1 MKLATAGSRWSK
13 KWKTE
18 DWFWDQLLDRLREP
32 ARTGETVRE
41 YRAMTKDE
49 QTAKK
54 DVGGFVGGA
63 LNGGRRIAG
72 AVTERWLVTLDEDYA
87 EPGDWENFIALND
100 VRCCVYST
108 HSHTPEKPRLR
119 WLFPLKRAV
128 TPDEYPAIARKV
140 AEWIGIEKM
149 DVLTYQLERL
159 MFWPSC
165 CEDGEYVFY
174 EQDGAALDPDA
185 VLAEYGPGDAWR
197 EAWRWPTSSREGEV
211 VQREAKRQ
219 ADPLTK
225 DGIVGAFCRVY
236 SIEDAID
243 AFGLP
248 YERCEGGT
256 GERYTYTRGSTAA
269 GAVVYGEGRWLYS
282 NHATDPAGGQ
292 LCNAWDLVRV
302 HRFGDLDEGSRATEA
317 TRLPSWVRMV
327 ELASGDARVR
337 SEQIASQFGDM
348 GDVGGTIAP
357 VSDDSGTENAL
368 SGAARQL
375 PQSGSQDGGDDDG
388 DDGADE
394 AGDSEDWKTMLV
406 TNRKTGA
413 VEPTLDNACVILEHA
428 PLFRGRLAFCEQ
440 GEQIYVTAPM
450 PWESKIKHTDTAE
463 SEAEIMGDGWAESGS
478 DGRTYKGPPHA
489 EGRLWTEQD
498 SVEMYRWFEKH
509 FGYSAMQKRNGGL
522 DNALLTAARRRSF
535 NPISTYLKGLKW
547 DGVERLDT
555 MLVRWMGAEDCE
567 LNRLVTRLW
576 MMGAV
581 DRALRPGG
589 QFDNVLVFKGPQG
602 IGKTRMMRALVGE
615 YYTNAVRAATIG
627 KESAEIMQG
636 MWVVDLDEI
645 DSVTRSSLT
654 AFKAFIT
661 SPGDR
666 YRKAYAVEAKSHPRQ
681 CVFFGTTNESS
692 FLRDATGERRW
703 WVVPCAGQK
712 GMDARGVRG
721 TLPGFDDEVEQ
732 LWAEAFYRWKERIR
746 ESRRGTE
753 PLRAVNAHLYITD
766 EKLGQEMDARL
777 GDFKLADPDREDIE
791 EYLDKPLPDN
801 WDAMSA
807 KDREEFEA
815 GYLIVPPERLTGRRK
830 TVTLKEI
837 RVNVFGDT
845 PRRASSGGRTN
856 TAYRIVSVMD
866 SMPGWESIGRIH
878 QVEDGIHSRSKAWKR
893 VVASLR

>member
-1 MKLATAGSRWSK
+1 MKIATAGSRWSR

-18 DWFWDQLLDRLREP
+18 DWFWEALLDRLRAP
-32 ARTGETVRE
+32 ARTGETMRE
-41 YRAMTKDE
+41 YAAMTKDE
-49 QTAKK
+49 RTAKK

-63 LNGGRRIAG
+63 LNGGRRVAG
-72 AVTERWLVTLDEDYA
+72 AVTERWLVTLDADYA
-87 EPGDWENFIALND
+87 EPGDWEEFVALND

-108 HSHTPEKPRLR
+108 HSHTPEQPKLR
-119 WLFPLKRAV
+119 WVLPLRRAV
-128 TPDEYPAIARKV
+128 TPEEYGAVARRV

-149 DVLTYQLERL
+149 DPLTYQPERL

-165 CEDGEYVFY
+165 CEDGVWEFH
-174 EQDGAALDPDA
+174 EQDGPALDPDA
-185 VLAEYGPGDAWR
+185 LLRTYGPG
-197 EAWRWPTSSREGEV
+197 EAWRDVTLWPVSSREGEV
-211 VQREAKRQ
+211 VQREQKQQ

-225 DGIVGAFCRVY
+225 PGLVGAFCRVY

-243 AFGLP
+243 AFSLP
-248 YERCEGGT
+248 YVRCDAGA
-256 GERYTYTRGSTAA
+256 GERYTYTHGSTAA

-282 NHATDPAGGQ
+282 NHATDPAGGM

-302 HRFGDLDEGSRATEA
+302 HKFGELDADSRALDPTKK
-317 TRLPSWVRMV
+317 PSYQRMT
-327 ELASGDARVR
+327 ELARTDPLVR
-337 SEQIASQFGDM
+337 SAQIEAQFGDM
-348 GDVGGTIAP
+348 GEVAENKIAP
-357 VSDDSGTENAL
+357 QSERDKGASMPL
-368 SGAARQL
+368 STPL
-375 PQSGSQDGGDDDG
+375 STPNDVDNKDNDGME
-388 DDGADE
+388 DDGA
-394 AGDSEDWKTMLV
+394 WKDLLT

-413 VEPTLDNACVILEHA
+413 IEPTLDNACVILEHA
-428 PLFRGRLAFCEQ
+428 PVFRDRLAFCEQ

-450 PWESKIKHTDTAE
+450 PWEDKIKRTDTAE
-463 SEAEIMGDGWAESGS
+463 NEAEIMGEGWAESGS
-478 DGRTYKGPPHA
+478 DGKKYKGPPHA

-498 SVEMYRWFEKH
+498 SVEMYRWFERH
-509 FGYSAMQKRNGGL
+509 FGYSGMQKRNGGL
-522 DNALLTAARRRSF
+522 DNALLTAARSHAF
-535 NPISTYLKGLKW
+535 DPIRAYLVGLTW

-567 LNRLVTRLW
+567 LNRMVTRLW

-581 DRALRPGG
+581 DRIMRPGG

-654 AFKAFIT
+654 SFKAFIT
-661 SPGDR
+661 SPSDR

-681 CVFFGTTNESS
+681 CVFFGTTNESA

-703 WVVPCAGQK
+703 WVVPCKGQA

-732 LWAEAFYRWKERIR
+732 LWAEAFHRWRERIT

-766 EKLGQEMDARL
+766 ERLGQEMDARL
-777 GDFKLADPDREDIE
+777 GDFKLADPDRDDIE

-801 WDAMSA
+801 WDEMSR
-807 KDREEFEA
+807 KDKDEFEA
-815 GYLIVPPERLTGRRK
+815 GYLIVDPARLTGRRQ

-837 RVNVFGDT
+837 RINVFGDT
-845 PRRASSGGRTN
+845 PKRASSGGRSN

-866 SMPGWESIGRIH
+866 SMPGWEPLGRVDK
-878 QVEDGIHSRSKAWKR
+878 VEGGVRSSSKAWQRTAETK
-893 VVASLR
+893 